1 MGIKFRLIYVNNN
14 FSIFNCNLSITMT
27 QMIRTLTLLSILIF
41 TTHATQSGNK
51 NNGKETCYQNGKTY
65 QDSEII
71 SSSAKCVDDNRLK
84 GSEQV
89 CENGKIKDKTFNH
102 DCGQGYVCCTED
114 KSEVTCQKGSKCNN
128 NNNDKN
134 NYKAAAYA
142 DTNHHKPKGDMCYIG
157 DRTYED
163 GEHILT
169 IPVACIDDK
178 MYSAQYA
185 KCKNGGIK
193 NKDKIYE
200 CAQGLVCCDVNTENE
215 YNIGGAVCLEDCTE
229 EPQACIIDDIK
240 YESGE
245 SIHKI
250 GLACSHQI
258 VPDISVCN
266 LPKVTGVCRAAIPRY
281 YYNADTYRCEEFIY
295 GGSNGNDNNFE
306 TLYECHQLCNNIIHI
321 CVPKG
326 GSFMGD
332 PETCTLID
340 FICGLDEDYWFD
352 DKCGCGCKPKKID
365 IPDCVP
371 DGWYYSGDND
381 FCVVA
386 FIVCKDGY
394 EHWSL
399 PECGCGCKPKD
410 INPPSACP
418 LDIKKC
424 SDGSYV
430 NRNPLNNCEF
440 DECPKCNQIKCLI
453 EPCQFSSC
461 DNYPNAI
468 CTSNYCNSC
477 NAIWTDIN
485 GNDITNK
492 CIKTTTTTTIKPQ
505 CVPDNW
511 IFIGDNDLCS
521 RILFDCDENS

>member
-1 MGIKFRLIYVNNN
+1 MVQILI
-14 FSIFNCNLSITMT
+14 S
-27 QMIRTLTLLSILIF
+27 LTLFVVSFCKQPIPSEERCNKINKCYNPI
-41 TTHATQSGNK
+41 TQECSFLAPCPK
-51 NNGKETCYQNGKTY
+51 IDYCNGLLKPICGAYPNAQCKFNGCGECNTY
-65 QDSEII
+65 FVDTFDQII
-71 SSSAKCVDDNRLK
+71 RNCDDN
-84 GSEQV
+84 
-89 CENGKIKDKTFNH
+89 I
-102 DCGQGYVCCTED
+102 CTLPAE
-114 KSEVTCQKGSKCNN
+114 T
-128 NNNDKN
+128 
-134 NYKAAAYA
+134 
-142 DTNHHKPKGDMCYIG
+142 
-157 DRTYED
+157 
-163 GEHILT
+163 
-169 IPVACIDDK
+169 
-178 MYSAQYA
+178 
-185 KCKNGGIK
+185 GI
-193 NKDKIYE
+193 
-200 CAQGLVCCDVNTENE
+200 
-215 YNIGGAVCLEDCTE
+215 
-229 EPQACIIDDIK
+229 
-240 YESGE
+240 
-245 SIHKI
+245 
-250 GLACSHQI
+250 
-258 VPDISVCN
+258 
-266 LPKVTGVCRAAIPRY
+266 CRAAFPRY
-281 YYNADTYRCEEFIY
+281 YFNDETQACEEFIY
-295 GGSNGNDNNFE
+295 GGCKGNENNFE
-306 TLYECHQLCNNIIHI
+306 TLYECQQICNNIIPN